1 VLKNQEGA
9 ASASGDHPR
18 QGGCQANTQRSSSG
32 GHYAPPG
39 DIIMAIVETPLAG
52 KAGAES
58 LLYRKITWKLIPFLC
73 LCYLAAYLDRINVGL
88 AKLQMA
94 DQLQLSEAAF
104 GLGAG
109 LFFVGYILF
118 EVPSNLILQR
128 VGAKVWIARIMITW
142 GLLSA
147 CTMFVTTPNQFYA
160 IRFLL
165 GVAEAGFLPGVLYYL
180 TLWFPTYRRGRI
192 IALFMI
198 GLPLSSVLGGPI
210 SGWIM
215 GHFDMRHGLHGWQW
229 LFLLEGIPSVLLGIL
244 TFWVLPNHFRQAKW
258 LSDEEKQRIAE
269 DLARDDAEASH
280 SKHSFR
286 DGFFNLKVWM
296 LGGIDFSILLSAYA
310 MGFWMP
316 TFIKTAGVT
325 DITTI
330 GMLTALPSVAA
341 LLGMLVIGTSSDRM
355 RERRWH
361 IIVPF
366 IIGAM
371 AMAGSTFFT
380 HSVIATVLLFSVAQ
394 AAIIGAVPVFFSLPA
409 TFLRGTA
416 AATGFALA
424 CSLANIAGLVS
435 NSLMGLA
442 LDLTGKSGGA
452 LWAFAGCLL
461 LSSLLVVA
469 LPAKVVNR

>member
-1 VLKNQEGA
+1 MSYVPTTSTALG
-9 ASASGDHPR
+9 SATD
-18 QGGCQANTQRSSSG
+18 SSR
-32 GHYAPPG
+32 
-39 DIIMAIVETPLAG
+39 E
-52 KAGAES
+52 
-58 LLYRKITWKLIPFLC
+58 LYRKVTWRLIPFLC
-73 LCYLAAYLDRINVGL
+73 FCYLAAYLDRINVGF
-88 AKLQMA
+88 AKLQMLS
-94 DQLQLSEAAF
+94 DLQFSEAAY

-118 EVPSNLILQR
+118 EVPSNLILEK

-147 CTMFVTTPNQFYA
+147 CTMFVTTTTEFYI

-165 GVAEAGFLPGVLYYL
+165 GAAEAGFLPGVLYYL
-180 TLWFPTYRRGRI
+180 TTWYPTYRRGRI

-198 GLPLSSVLGGPI
+198 GLPLSSVIGGPL

-215 GHFDMRHGLHGWQW
+215 NHFDQVHGLRGWQW
-229 LFLLEGIPSVLLGIL
+229 LFLLEAIPSVLLGIL
-244 TFWVLPNHFRQAKW
+244 TFWALPNHFNQAKW
-258 LSDEEKQRIAE
+258 LNADEKAQLAS
-269 DLARDDAEASH
+269 DLAADDAEGKG

-316 TFIKTAGVT
+316 TFIRNTGVIDTFHIGLLTA
-325 DITTI
+325 IPSLAALA
-330 GMLTALPSVAA
+330 GMLL
-341 LLGMLVIGTSSDRM
+341 IGASSDRH

-366 IIGAM
+366 IIGAI
-371 AMAGSTFFT
+371 AMASSTIFSHNLVMTVTLFA
-380 HSVIATVLLFSVAQ
+380 IAS

-409 TFLRGTA
+409 TFLKGTA

-435 NSLMGLA
+435 NSLMGLVT
-442 LDLTGKSGGA
+442 DLTGTSHAA
-452 LWAFAGCLL
+452 LWFFAGCLL
-461 LSSLLVVA
+461 LSCFLVIA
-469 LPAKVVNR
+469 LPAKLVNR

>member
-1 VLKNQEGA
+1 
-9 ASASGDHPR
+9 
-18 QGGCQANTQRSSSG
+18 
-32 GHYAPPG
+32 
-39 DIIMAIVETPLAG
+39 MAIAYPRPSQEVHATSP
-52 KAGAES
+52 
-58 LLYRKITWKLIPFLC
+58 LLYRKITWRLIPFLC

-94 DQLQLSEAAF
+94 DQLALSEAAF

-118 EVPSNLILQR
+118 EVPSNLVLQR
-128 VGAKVWIARIMITW
+128 VGARLWIARIMISW
-142 GLLSA
+142 GLLSTA
-147 CTMFVTTPNQFYA
+147 TMFVTTPMQFYV

-165 GVAEAGFLPGVLYYL
+165 GVAEAGFLPGVLFYL
-180 TLWFPTYRRGRI
+180 TMWFPSWRRGRI
-192 IALFMI
+192 IALFML
-198 GLPLSSVLGGPI
+198 GLPLSSVIGGPL

-229 LFLLEGIPSVLLGIL
+229 LFLLEGLPSVLLGIM
-244 TFWVLPNHFRQAKW
+244 TFWMLPDRYQQVSW
-258 LSDEEKQRIAE
+258 LNAEEKQQLASDLKRDEAE
-269 DLARDDAEASH
+269 TDHTNHR
-280 SKHSFR
+280 FR

-316 TFIKTAGVT
+316 SFIKTAGVA
-325 DITTI
+325 DITHI
-330 GMLTALPSVAA
+330 GMLTAIPSIAA
-341 LLGMLVIGTSSDRM
+341 LLGMLLIGASSDRH

-361 IIVPF
+361 IIAPF
-366 IIGAM
+366 WIGAA
-371 AMAGSTFFT
+371 AMAASTFFT
-380 HSVIATVLLFSVAQ
+380 HNVFATVLLFSVAQ
-394 AAIIGAVPVFFSLPA
+394 ATIIGAVPVFFSLPA
-409 TFLRGTA
+409 TFLRGAA

-442 LDLTGKSGGA
+442 IDLTGSGSGA
-452 LWAFAGCLL
+452 LWAFAACLL

-469 LPAKVVNR
+469 LPARVVNR